1 MSLLAAVSEHIII
14 VIIIIII
21 ISELPS
27 VINRCSSLMA
37 AIALASQ
44 LNEAE
49 LK

>member
-1 MSLLAAVSEHIII
+1 MSLLAAVSEHII
-14 VIIIIII
+14 IIIIII

-27 VINRCSSLMA
+27 VINRRSSLMA